1 MLTIGSLFS
10 GIAGLELG
18 LERALGARVLWQAEN
33 DLFCRAVLAQHY
45 PGAKRYADV
54 RDVTADSAERVDI
67 LCGGFPC
74 QDISLAGKGEG
85 LDGARSGLWT
95 QYARIVG
102 ELRPRYVVV
111 ENVAAL
117 LIRGVDRVLGDLA
130 ALGYDA
136 WWDCIPAAAVGAPH
150 RRDRLYM
157 VAWRVSDSQ
166 RDGLR
171 HQSERGRGPARASDS
186 GHAEPE
192 HVGQIVGPEPGA
204 VADADGLAQQSAE
217 QKSRPSGRTVA
228 GGSSAEVL
236 ADAHEAGRLEPRL
249 DIAARAQQQAAQRAS
264 GELADADSGR
274 CRSVGL
280 AQRQSGLGGSSG
292 HEPDGCNLPCW
303 PPAPN
308 DVHAWRRV
316 QASAQP
322 SFCRVAARI
331 PHGVDGANRGVSS
344 GPRLRALGNAVVPQV
359 AEVIGYVIHLLE
371 EQHGHQAYR

>member
-10 GIAGLELG
+10 GIGGLELG

-54 RDVTADSAERVDI
+54 REVTADSAERVDI

-130 ALGYDA
+130 ALGYDS

-171 HQSERGRGPARASDS
+171 HESERGRGAAQPPDS
-186 GHAEPE
+186 WDAEPE
-192 HVGQIVGPEPGA
+192 HMGKVVVAEPGA
-204 VADADGLAQQSAE
+204 VADASGERRQAGELDGQVNRSQERHAARSCGQDA
-217 QKSRPSGRTVA
+217 V
-228 GGSSAEVL
+228 
-236 ADAHEAGRLEPRL
+236 ADADGDREQ
-249 DIAARAQQQAAQRAS
+249 ARGETAQRGRQEGLRVDDA
-264 GELADADSGR
+264 GDDLADADSGR
-274 CRSVGL
+274 CESVGL
-280 AQRQSGLGGSSG
+280 AERQPGLSCSSG
-292 HEPDGCNLPCW
+292 HEPDGCDMPFW

-316 QASAQP
+316 QASAKP

-331 PHGVDGANRGVSS
+331 SHGVDGANRGVSS
-344 GPRLRALGNAVVPQV
+344 GPRLRSLGNAVVPQV

-371 EQHGHQAYR
+371 EKHGH